1 MTAVQPAR
9 FPRPALPGR
18 RSGASARRT
27 HVRDGS
33 RGDTRDTTDALVRG
47 PAVLSYYVV
56 GGATLLLLAIG
67 VVMVLSAS
75 SITSIRETGRPYG
88 YFLDQAKFAL
98 VGVPAM
104 VVASRIPVRW
114 YRRLA
119 WPALGLGLVLQS
131 LILSPLA
138 RGEKGNTNWI
148 YIPGLGQT
156 IQPSEFLKLA
166 LAVWL
171 GLVLARKAHLL
182 HRPMHVLV
190 PGLVVSAVALGL
202 VLAGHDL
209 GTALVVAAVVAGA
222 MFVAGVPLRWFGA
235 AVVAGAGLVSFLVIG
250 SDNRMQRIMAV
261 FGGDCDTSAACYQT
275 LHGLYGLGTGGISG
289 VGLGASREKWAYLP
303 EAHNDYIFAILGEEL
318 GLLGTLLVLGLFT
331 ALAVG
336 MFRIVRRHPDPFV
349 KITTGA
355 VAAWILGQA
364 LINIGVVI
372 GFLPVIGVPLPLVSA
387 GGSALIATLLAMG
400 VVLAFAR
407 DEPGAAEALRARRG
421 AVRRSLAVV
430 VGGRGRG

>member
-1 MTAVQPAR
+1 MTAVQPGR
-9 FPRPALPGR
+9 LPRTSATV
-18 RSGASARRT
+18 SGSLRT
-27 HVRDGS
+27 GA
-33 RGDTRDTTDALVRG
+33 RDTSQSAVQG
-47 PAVLSYYVV
+47 PAVLSYYLV

-75 SITSIRETGRPYG
+75 SITSIRETGSPFG
-88 YFLDQAKFAL
+88 FFLDQAVFAL
-98 VGVPAM
+98 VGVPLM
-104 VVASRIPVRW
+104 IIASRIPVAW
-114 YRRLA
+114 YRKLA
-119 WPALGLGLVLQS
+119 WPALGLGLLLQA
-131 LILSPLA
+131 LIFTPLA
-138 RGEKGNTNWI
+138 RGLKGNTNWV
-148 YIPGLGQT
+148 YIPGAGQT

-182 HRPMHVLV
+182 HRWQHVLV
-190 PGLVVSAVALGL
+190 PGIAVSAIAIGL
-202 VLAGHDL
+202 VLGGRDL
-209 GTALVVAAVVAGA
+209 GTAMVVALVVAGA

-235 AVVAGAGLVSFLVIG
+235 ALVGAAAVVSFLVI
-250 SDNRMQRIMAV
+250 SSPNRMQRITAV
-261 FGGDCDTSAACYQT
+261 FGGECDESAACYQT

-289 VGLGASREKWAYLP
+289 LGLGASREKWAYLP

-318 GLLGTLLVLGLFT
+318 GLWGTLLVLGLFA
-331 ALAVG
+331 ALATG

-355 VAAWILGQA
+355 IAAWILGQA

-387 GGSALIATLLAMG
+387 GGSALIAILLAMG

-407 DEPGAAEALRARRG
+407 DEPGAGAALRARRG
-421 AVRRSLAVV
+421 VVRRSLAVV
-430 VGGRGRG
+430 GRGRG

>member
-1 MTAVQPAR
+1 MTALQPGRPAR
-9 FPRPALPGR
+9 AVSPGAVR
-18 RSGASARRT
+18 GTLRSGA
-27 HVRDGS
+27 
-33 RGDTRDTTDALVRG
+33 RDTAGTDRG
-47 PAVLSYYVV
+47 PAVLSYYLV
-56 GGATLLLLAIG
+56 GGSVLLLLALG

-75 SITSIRETGRPYG
+75 SITSIRETGSPWG
-88 YFLDQAKFAL
+88 HFLNQAMFAL
-98 VGVPAM
+98 VGLPLM
-104 VVASRIPVRW
+104 LVASRIPVAW

-119 WPALGLGLVLQS
+119 WPALGFGLLLQA
-131 LILSPLA
+131 LIFTPLA

-148 YIPGLGQT
+148 YIPGAGQT

-182 HRPMHVLV
+182 DRWQHIVV
-190 PGLVVSAVALGL
+190 PGLVVAAGAIGL
-202 VLAGHDL
+202 VLVGRDL

-235 AVVAGAGLVSFLVIG
+235 ALVGGAAVVSFLVVA
-250 SDNRMQRIMAV
+250 SPNRLQRVMAV
-261 FGGDCDTSAACYQT
+261 FGGDCDETAACYQT

-303 EAHNDYIFAILGEEL
+303 EAHNDYIFAIIGEEL

-355 VAAWILGQA
+355 IAAWILGQA

-407 DEPGAAEALRARRG
+407 DEPGAAAGLRARRG

-430 VGGRGRG
+430 GGRGRG

>member
-1 MTAVQPAR
+1 MTAVQPGR
-9 FPRPALPGR
+9 LGRPAAPATT
-18 RSGASARRT
+18 RSTVRGGA
-27 HVRDGS
+27 RDAA
-33 RGDTRDTTDALVRG
+33 DPITRG
-47 PAVLSYYVV
+47 PAVLSYYLV
-56 GGATLLLLAIG
+56 GGATLLLLALG

-75 SITSIRETGRPYG
+75 SIASIRETGSPYG
-88 YFLDQAKFAL
+88 YFFDQAKFAL
-98 VGVPAM
+98 IGLPAM
-104 VVASRIPVRW
+104 LVASRIPVAW

-119 WPALGLGLVLQS
+119 WPALGLGMALQA
-131 LILSPLA
+131 LILTPLA

-148 YIPGLGQT
+148 YVPGLGQT

-171 GLVLARKAHLL
+171 GLVLARKSHLL
-182 HRPMHVLV
+182 HRWQHVLV
-190 PGLVVSAVALGL
+190 PGLVASAGAIGL
-202 VLAGHDL
+202 VLVGRDL
-209 GTALVVAAVVAGA
+209 GTALVVAGIVAGA

-235 AVVAGAGLVSFLVIG
+235 ALVAGAGVVSFLVID
-250 SDNRMQRIMAV
+250 SANRLQRILAV
-261 FGGDCDTSAACYQT
+261 FGGDCDETAACYQT

-303 EAHNDYIFAILGEEL
+303 EAHNDYIFAIIGEEL
-318 GLLGTLLVLGLFT
+318 GLLGTLLVLGLF
-331 ALAVG
+331 AVLAAG
-336 MFRIVRRHPDPFV
+336 LFRIVRRHPDPFV

-355 VAAWILGQA
+355 IATWILGQG

-387 GGSALIATLLAMG
+387 GGSALIAILLAMG

-407 DEPGAAEALRARRG
+407 DEPGAAAGLRARRG

-430 VGGRGRG
+430 GRRGRG

>member
-1 MTAVQPAR
+1 MRTGARDAAVP
-9 FPRPALPGR
+9 
-18 RSGASARRT
+18 
-27 HVRDGS
+27 
-33 RGDTRDTTDALVRG
+33 RG
-47 PAVLSYYVV
+47 PAVLSYYLV
-56 GGATLLLLAIG
+56 GGAALLLLAIG

-75 SITSIRETGRPYG
+75 SITSIRETGSPWG

-98 VGVPAM
+98 VGIPAM
-104 VVASRIPVRW
+104 VVASRVPVVW

-119 WPALGLGLVLQS
+119 WPALGLGLILQA
-131 LILSPLA
+131 LIFTPLA

-182 HRPMHVLV
+182 GQWQHVLV
-190 PGLVVSAVALGL
+190 PGLVVAAVAIGL
-202 VLAGHDL
+202 VLGGRDL

-235 AVVAGAGLVSFLVIG
+235 ALVGGAAAVSFLVI
-250 SDNRMQRIMAV
+250 SSPNRLQRVTAV
-261 FGGDCDTSAACYQT
+261 FGGDCDETAACYQT

-318 GLLGTLLVLGLFT
+318 GLLGTLLVLGLF
-331 ALAVG
+331 AVLATG

-349 KITTGA
+349 KIATGA
-355 VAAWILGQA
+355 IGAWILGQA

-407 DEPGAAEALRARRG
+407 DEPGAAAGLRARRG

-430 VGGRGRG
+430 GGRGRG

>member
-1 MTAVQPAR
+1 GLQSTSLFRRPPAPLPHALSLHDALPICPAGRHRAARPRVRVDGPVHRLRRPGRRLRRRRPRAARGAGMTAVQPAR

-75 SITSIRETGRPYG
+75 SITSIRETGTPYG

-148 YIPGLGQT
+148 YIPGLGQA

-166 LAVWL
+166 LAGRAGL
-171 GLVLARKAHLL
+171 GRARQPHLL
-182 HRPMHVLV
+182 HRPLHVLV

-202 VLAGHDL
+202 VLAGHGL

-235 AVVAGAGLVSFLVIG
+235 AVVAGAGLVSFLVI
-250 SDNRMQRIMAV
+250 
-261 FGGDCDTSAACYQT
+261 
-275 LHGLYGLGTGGISG
+275 
-289 VGLGASREKWAYLP
+289 
-303 EAHNDYIFAILGEEL
+303 
-318 GLLGTLLVLGLFT
+318 
-331 ALAVG
+331 
-336 MFRIVRRHPDPFV
+336 
-349 KITTGA
+349 
-355 VAAWILGQA
+355 
-364 LINIGVVI
+364 
-372 GFLPVIGVPLPLVSA
+372 
-387 GGSALIATLLAMG
+387 
-400 VVLAFAR
+400 
-407 DEPGAAEALRARRG
+407 
-421 AVRRSLAVV
+421 
-430 VGGRGRG
+430 

>member
-1 MTAVQPAR
+1 MTAVQPGR
-9 FPRPALPGR
+9 LPRAAAVAPGALR
-18 RSGASARRT
+18 TGA
-27 HVRDGS
+27 
-33 RGDTRDTTDALVRG
+33 RDTSHPATRG
-47 PAVLSYYVV
+47 PAVLSYYLV

-75 SITSIRETGRPYG
+75 SITSIRETGSPYG
-88 YFLDQAKFAL
+88 QFFSQAMFAL
-98 VGVPAM
+98 IGVPLM
-104 VVASRIPVRW
+104 LVASRIPVAW

-119 WPALGLGLVLQS
+119 WPALGLGLLLQA
-131 LILSPLA
+131 LIFTPLA

-148 YIPGLGQT
+148 YVGAGQT

-182 HRPMHVLV
+182 DRWQHILV
-190 PGLVVSAVALGL
+190 PGLVVAALAVGL
-202 VLAGHDL
+202 VLGGRDL
-209 GTALVVAAVVAGA
+209 GTAMVVALVVAGA
-222 MFVAGVPLRWFGA
+222 MFVAGVPLKWFGA
-235 AVVAGAGLVSFLVIG
+235 ALVGAAAVVSFLVI
-250 SDNRMQRIMAV
+250 SSPNRMQRITAV
-261 FGGDCDTSAACYQT
+261 FGGDCDESAACYQT

-289 VGLGASREKWAYLP
+289 LGLGASREKWAYLP

-318 GLLGTLLVLGLFT
+318 GLWGTLLVLGLFA
-331 ALAVG
+331 ALATG

-355 VAAWILGQA
+355 IAAWILGQA

-407 DEPGAAEALRARRG
+407 DEPGAGAALRARRG
-421 AVRRSLAVV
+421 VVRRSLAVV
-430 VGGRGRG
+430 GRGRG

>member
-1 MTAVQPAR
+1 MTAVQPG
-9 FPRPALPGR
+9 RPARAIAPATPR
-18 RSGASARRT
+18 RRPAATATRESAEA
-27 HVRDGS
+27 V
-33 RGDTRDTTDALVRG
+33 VRG
-47 PAVLSYYVV
+47 PAVLSYYLV
-56 GGATLLLLAIG
+56 GGATVLLLAIG

-75 SITSIRETGRPYG
+75 SITSIRETGSPYG

-98 VGVPAM
+98 LGVPAM
-104 VVASRIPVRW
+104 IVASRIPVAW

-119 WPALGLGLVLQS
+119 WPALAVGMALQA
-131 LILSPLA
+131 LIFSPLA

-148 YIPGLGQT
+148 YIPGAGQT

-182 HRPMHVLV
+182 HRWQHVLV
-190 PGLVVSAVALGL
+190 PGLVVSAAAIGL
-202 VLAGHDL
+202 VLGGRDL

-235 AVVAGAGLVSFLVIG
+235 ALVLGAGAVSFLVIG

-261 FGGDCDTSAACYQT
+261 FGGDCDSSAACYQT

-303 EAHNDYIFAILGEEL
+303 EAHNDFIFAILGEEL
-318 GLLGTLLVLGLFT
+318 GLLGSLLVLALFT

-349 KITTGA
+349 KIATGA
-355 VAAWILGQA
+355 IAAWILGQA

-407 DEPGAAEALRARRG
+407 DEPGAAAGLRARRG

-430 VGGRGRG
+430 GRRGRG